1 MILRSLLA
9 AATFTASLPAAA
21 LLIRADREDAEYLE
35 LATRYAASLR
45 LPAPAGEGVL
55 VGARWVLTAAAPA
68 ELLRE
73 IKPTPPITVG
83 GREHEIASIH
93 SDGFLALLYLA
104 SPVTSVRPIPVF
116 RGPDEAGRLVAVVA
130 HGPSG
135 KQGAAAPPA
144 IRDGRRRAGINTVDV
159 VTERTFV
166 VRVKPG
172 DEASDL
178 QGALAP
184 GEIGAGAYI
193 ASPEGDLFVAGI
205 ALSTEGGRETYARL
219 SRRMQWIE
227 DTMLEV
233 ATREAEKLLG
243 SGSE

>member
-1 MILRSLLA
+1 MA
-9 AATFTASLPAAA
+9 CLPAAA
-21 LLIRADREDAEYLE
+21 LLIRADREDSEYLE
-35 LATRYAASLR
+35 LATRYASSIR

-73 IKPTPPITVG
+73 IKPTPSIAIA

-93 SDGFLALLYLA
+93 TDGVVALIYLA
-104 SPVTSVRPIPVF
+104 TPVREVKPIPIHP
-116 RGPDEAGRLVAVVA
+116 GPDQAGRIVAVVG

-135 KQGAAAPPA
+135 KQGGGSPGRP
-144 IRDGRRRAGINTVDV
+144 DGRRRAGINTVELV
-159 VTERTFV
+159 AESTFL
-166 VRVKPG
+166 VRIKAG
-172 DEASDL
+172 DDASDL

-184 GEIGAGAYI
+184 GEVGAGAYL
-193 ASPEGDLFVAGI
+193 ASPEGDLFLAGVAQG
-205 ALSTEGGRETYARL
+205 TDGKHETYVRL
-219 SRRMQWIE
+219 SRRMKWVE

-243 SGSE
+243 SGLE